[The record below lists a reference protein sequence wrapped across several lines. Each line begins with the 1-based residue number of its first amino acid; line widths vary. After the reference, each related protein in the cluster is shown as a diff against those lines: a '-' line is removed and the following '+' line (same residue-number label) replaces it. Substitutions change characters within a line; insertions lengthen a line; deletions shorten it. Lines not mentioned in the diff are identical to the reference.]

1 MSPGARST
9 LSPAPAAPPGQT
21 STHRP
26 ASSSAGRRR
35 GGSTRRLEAHRRPR
49 PTLRHAAS
57 RDVERRGRVRPDG
70 PLHATGLRTR
80 PGLPRED
87 RQGKLRQ
94 DASCRAHSAA
104 PSARRRKQT
113 ARTSATSGAGYDTLG
128 RVPLDGGRRH
138 SAPSASLGYLGRP
151 RRVLAATVRLT
162 LACPRLRGSTRT
174 TPTDRTSGVALRRAA
189 AAAYAFLTRT
199 AAHRTARSPAA
210 RRRNP
215 PRRPRFSRASI
226 DPAALAATARPTRAC
241 W

>member
-21 STHRP
+21 SKHRP

-35 GGSTRRLEAHRRPR
+35 GGSTRRLGSSSTPPAGTSPRRVVRLRAPWPRKVGRPAARHRP
-49 PTLRHAAS
+49 
-57 RDVERRGRVRPDG
+57 
-70 PLHATGLRTR
+70 RTR

-151 RRVLAATVRLT
+151 RRVPVATVRRT
-162 LACPRLRGSTRT
+162 VACPRLRGSTRT

-215 PRRPRFSRASI
+215 PRRPRFSHASI
-226 DPAALAATARPTRAC
+226 DPAP
-241 W
+241 